1 MEMMTLYRLNDSIC
15 VRDDVTMITIDNLSG
30 DNRVMASVLC
40 EIAKMDMNIDILD
53 YHNSYKGSK
62 LTILVENS
70 GILRITGAVGMFKD
84 KMNGLICDVYCLN
97 TAVTVAT
104 QKTPLDDAAAIM
116 RAFSHGGI
124 ELYHLFSGSAG
135 ITLVIN
141 EAYTDRACSVLEK
154 IFKKM

>member
-1 MEMMTLYRLNDSIC
+1 M
-15 VRDDVTMITIDNLSG
+15 
-30 DNRVMASVLC
+30 
-40 EIAKMDMNIDILD
+40 
-53 YHNSYKGSK
+53 
-62 LTILVENS
+62 ENS

-84 KMNGLICDVYCLN
+84 KMKGLICDVYCLN